1 MEHKT
6 QEIWKLIPDT
16 NERYSVSD
24 YGVVR
29 SNWADIP
36 QRNLTHRKRIEKTS
50 ILKAWLHTTGY
61 IRVALGRGNQRYVHR
76 LVAQAFLPNPDS
88 LPQVD
93 HMDGNRMNNHV
104 SNLRWVTAQ
113 QNAIMGGD
121 RHNWD
126 AQRIASAKRRIYY
139 VKKKEFQALLDQGYS
154 LRYVAKLF
162 GTSHSVISRIV
173 KG

>member
-1 MEHKT
+1 
-6 QEIWKLIPDT
+6 
-16 NERYSVSD
+16 
-24 YGVVR
+24 
-29 SNWADIP
+29 
-36 QRNLTHRKRIEKTS
+36 
-50 ILKAWLHTTGY
+50 
-61 IRVALGRGNQRYVHR
+61 
-76 LVAQAFLPNPDS
+76 
-88 LPQVD
+88 
-93 HMDGNRMNNHV
+93 MNNHV

-113 QNAIMGGD
+113 QNTIMGGD